1 MGKGFDMGASPYV
14 SGRSSRLKMTATPQ
28 PAYTHLAHIDCPVCH
43 GRVERVRRKFFDR
56 LLSLVSP
63 RRRYRCISPL
73 CQWEAAVRVG
83 RTPKPRPQ
91 PRSPHARIEPH
102 T

>member
-1 MGKGFDMGASPYV
+1 MGASPYI
-14 SGRSSRLKMTATPQ
+14 SGRSDRLDLTTTSQ
-28 PAYTHLAHIDCPVCH
+28 PAYTHLAHLDCPVCH

-56 LLSLVSP
+56 LLSLISP

-83 RTPKPRPQ
+83 RKPKARVQQARPQ
-91 PRSPHARIEPH
+91 ARIEPH

>member
-1 MGKGFDMGASPYV
+1 MGASPYV
-14 SGRSSRLKMTATPQ
+14 SGRSSRLDLTSTSQ
-28 PAYTHLAHIDCPVCH
+28 LAYTHLAHIDCPVCH
-43 GRVERVRRKFFDR
+43 GRVERVRRKLFDR

-83 RTPKPRPQ
+83 RNPKPRLQQTPA
-91 PRSPHARIEPH
+91 HARIEPH